1 MNIKKVMLS
10 KRSSQTDLPFDS
22 VQNRFKKGEKLSYDV
37 RNQIS
42 GCLGNLPRDP
52 RKLFEA
58 DDHVLYFHS
67 GGGYTRI
74 DMYICETL

>member
-1 MNIKKVMLS
+1 MDIKKVMLS

-42 GCLGNLPRDP
+42 GWWG
-52 RKLFEA
+52 
-58 DDHVLYFHS
+58 
-67 GGGYTRI
+67 
-74 DMYICETL
+74 